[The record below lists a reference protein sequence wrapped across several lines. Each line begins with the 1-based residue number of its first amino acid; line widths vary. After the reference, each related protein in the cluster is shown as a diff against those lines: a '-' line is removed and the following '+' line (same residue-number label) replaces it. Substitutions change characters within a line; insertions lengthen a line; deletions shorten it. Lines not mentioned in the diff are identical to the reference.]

1 MAARRYRV
9 TIDGRALQVEVGG
22 SGGANEMLIDD
33 RPYAVELLAACS
45 DGLSRLRVGQRM
57 YDFLAA
63 PGQGHCLLAIEG
75 VTLDVL
81 VEDERAARLA
91 PFVRAAT
98 RASGLEAI
106 TAPMPGLVLR
116 VSVEPGQHVGSGQ
129 SLVVLQAMKM
139 ENELG
144 SPREGTVKA
153 VNVKPGQPVDQGQL
167 LVELE
172 SPRES

>member
-1 MAARRYRV
+1 MPARRYRV
-9 TIDGRALQVEVGG
+9 TIGGRALQVEVRG
-22 SGGANEMLIDD
+22 SGCASEMLIDE
-33 RPYAVELLAACS
+33 RPYAAELLAARA
-45 DGLSRLRVGQRM
+45 DGLSRLRVGERM
-57 YDFLAA
+57 YDFLMA

-91 PFVRAAT
+91 PFVRRAT

-116 VSVEPGQHVGSGQ
+116 VCVEPGQHVGSGQ
-129 SLVVLQAMKM
+129 SLVVLRAMKM

-153 VNVKPGQPVDQGQL
+153 VNVAAGQAVDQGQL